1 MRLINEAKY
10 DIRTLQLRLLPVLV
24 CIDKVCREHHLRY
37 YLCAGTMLG
46 AVRHR
51 GFIPWDDDVDVCMPR
66 PLILL
71 RQRQVRIRL
80 QSKTFMS
87 RFCFRT
93 DSFRRRPEEEC
104 LR

>member
-10 DIRTLQLRLLPVLV
+10 DIRTLQLRLLPVLE

-51 GFIPWDDDVDVCMPR
+51 GFIPWDDDFDYVVFEDDYEKASEALRRELPPKYILHDKVD
-66 PLILL
+66 
-71 RQRQVRIRL
+71 
-80 QSKTFMS
+80 
-87 RFCFRT
+87 
-93 DSFRRRPEEEC
+93 
-104 LR
+104 